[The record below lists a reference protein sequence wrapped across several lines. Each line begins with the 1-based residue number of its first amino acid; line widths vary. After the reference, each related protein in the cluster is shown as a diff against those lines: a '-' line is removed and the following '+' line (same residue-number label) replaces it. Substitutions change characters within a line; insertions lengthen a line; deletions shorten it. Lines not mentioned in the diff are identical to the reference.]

1 MGTIRSELKRFE
13 RRRLRPFFRRL
24 RLGQNRPRTP
34 PLIAHGA
41 TAAGGPP
48 VTEIEELLVAMIREQ
63 VRNDVGPE
71 STAAGAAGATG
82 SASLDAF
89 VRAMLAGRAKA
100 DASLGTRG
108 TA

>member
-13 RRRLRPFFRRL
+13 RRRLRPLFRRL

-34 PLIAHGA
+34 ALIADGA

-63 VRNDVGPE
+63 VRNDVGPPW
-71 STAAGAAGATG
+71 TAGGGFGG
-82 SASLDAF
+82 SS
-89 VRAMLAGRAKA
+89 RPR
-100 DASLGTRG
+100 R
-108 TA
+108 

>member
-13 RRRLRPFFRRL
+13 RRRLRPLLRRL
-24 RLGQNRPRTP
+24 RLGQNRSRTP
-34 PLIAHGA
+34 ALIADGA
-41 TAAGGPP
+41 TAAGVPP

-63 VRNDVGPE
+63 VRNDAGPQ
-71 STAAGAAGATG
+71 STAAGAAGGTG

-89 VRAMLAGRAKA
+89 VRAMLAGRPDG
-100 DASLGTRG
+100 DAASGTRR

>member
-24 RLGQNRPRTP
+24 RLGQNRLRTP
-34 PLIAHGA
+34 ALIADGA
-41 TAAGGPP
+41 TAAGGPT

-63 VRNDVGPE
+63 VRNDVGPQ
-71 STAAGAAGATG
+71 STAASAAGATS

-89 VRAMLAGRAKA
+89 VRAMLVGRP
-100 DASLGTRG
+100 DGEASGTRR

>member
-1 MGTIRSELKRFE
+1 MGTIRSELRRFE

-34 PLIAHGA
+34 ALIADGA

-63 VRNDVGPE
+63 VRNDVGPQ
-71 STAAGAAGATG
+71 STAAGAAGATT

-89 VRAMLAGRAKA
+89 VRAMLAGRPDG
-100 DASLGTRG
+100 DAASGTRR